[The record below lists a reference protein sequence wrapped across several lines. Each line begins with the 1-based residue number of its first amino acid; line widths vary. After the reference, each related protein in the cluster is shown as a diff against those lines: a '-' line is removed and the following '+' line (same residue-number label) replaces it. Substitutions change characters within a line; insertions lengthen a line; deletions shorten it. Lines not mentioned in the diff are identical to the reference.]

1 MSLSPAVSS
10 RSVLWLPSLSRLL
23 LSLAAAGTMSASVA
37 SAQSPKP
44 IGLINGGTV
53 LLESKSVK
61 RNGGIITA
69 ALRVQFHKPTK
80 VPGGNWFSARTL
92 LMLDCRKQVVA
103 VKENWYYSN
112 AKGTKVAQHKVV
124 GIPGYATP
132 LPGSMPKVALDHLCQ
147 AK

>member
-1 MSLSPAVSS
+1 VSGARRLAITWAV
-10 RSVLWLPSLSRLL
+10 
-23 LSLAAAGTMSASVA
+23 AAAQVIAATVAATVAASVA
-37 SAQSPKP
+37 SAQSSKP

-53 LLESKSVK
+53 LLETKSVT
-61 RNGGIITA
+61 RDAGIITA

-80 VPGGNWFSARTL
+80 VPGGNWYSSRTL

-103 VKENWYYSN
+103 VKENWYYSD
-112 AKGTKVAQHKVV
+112 AKGTKVAQHKEV

>member
-1 MSLSPAVSS
+1 MTGARRITITWAV
-10 RSVLWLPSLSRLL
+10 
-23 LSLAAAGTMSASVA
+23 AAAQVIAATVA
-37 SAQSPKP
+37 ATVAAAQSPTP
-44 IGLINGGTV
+44 IGLITGGTV
-53 LLESKSVK
+53 LLEPKSVQ
-61 RNGGIITA
+61 RDGGIITA

-80 VPGGNWFSARTL
+80 VPGGNWYSSRTL

-103 VKENWYYSN
+103 VKENWYYSD
-112 AKGTKVAQHKVV
+112 AKGTKVAQHKEV

>member
-1 MSLSPAVSS
+1 MTGARRLAITWAVAT
-10 RSVLWLPSLSRLL
+10 VQVI
-23 LSLAAAGTMSASVA
+23 AATVAASVA
-37 SAQSPKP
+37 AAQSPKP
-44 IGLINGGTV
+44 IGLITGGTV
-53 LLESKSVK
+53 LLEAKSVT
-61 RNGGIITA
+61 RDAGIITA

-80 VPGGNWFSARTL
+80 VPGGSWYSSRTL

-112 AKGTKVAQHKVV
+112 AKGTKVAQHKEV

>member
-1 MSLSPAVSS
+1 MSGARRLAITWAV
-10 RSVLWLPSLSRLL
+10 
-23 LSLAAAGTMSASVA
+23 AAAQVIAATVAATVAASVA
-37 SAQSPKP
+37 SAQSSKP

-53 LLESKSVK
+53 LLETKSVT
-61 RNGGIITA
+61 RDAGIITA

-80 VPGGNWFSARTL
+80 VPGGNWYSSRTL

-103 VKENWYYSN
+103 VKENWYYSD
-112 AKGTKVAQHKVV
+112 AKGTKVAQHKEV

>member
-1 MSLSPAVSS
+1 MSFTSYFS
-10 RSVLWLPSLSRLL
+10 RWASTAALMSAPVLISALMPSITP
-23 LSLAAAGTMSASVA
+23 LAA
-37 SAQSPKP
+37 QSTKP

-61 RNGGIITA
+61 REAGIITA

-80 VPGGNWFSARTL
+80 VPGGNWYSSRTM

-103 VKENWYYSN
+103 VKENWYYSD
-112 AKGTKVAQHKVV
+112 AKGTKVAQHKEV

-132 LPGSMPKVALDHLCQ
+132 LPGSMPKVALDHLC
-147 AK
+147 KG

>member
-1 MSLSPAVSS
+1 MTPMRIITVIFAL
-10 RSVLWLPSLSRLL
+10 
-23 LSLAAAGTMSASVA
+23 A
-37 SAQSPKP
+37 SAGLLAPRGLSAQARKP

-53 LLESKSVK
+53 LLESKTVK
-61 RNGGIITA
+61 REGAIITA

-80 VPGGNWFSARTL
+80 VPGGNWYSSRTL

-103 VKENWYYSN
+103 VQENWYYSD
-112 AKGTKVAQHKVV
+112 AKGTKVAQHKEV

>member
-1 MSLSPAVSS
+1 MTGARRLAITWAVAT
-10 RSVLWLPSLSRLL
+10 VQVI
-23 LSLAAAGTMSASVA
+23 AATVAASVA
-37 SAQSPKP
+37 ASVAAAQSPKP
-44 IGLINGGTV
+44 IGLITGGTV
-53 LLESKSVK
+53 LLEAKSVT
-61 RNGGIITA
+61 RDAGIITA

-80 VPGGNWFSARTL
+80 VPGGNWYSSRTL

-112 AKGTKVAQHKVV
+112 AKGTKVAQHKEV

>member
-1 MSLSPAVSS
+1 
-10 RSVLWLPSLSRLL
+10 
-23 LSLAAAGTMSASVA
+23 
-37 SAQSPKP
+37 
-44 IGLINGGTV
+44 
-53 LLESKSVK
+53 VK
-61 RNGGIITA
+61 REGAIITA

-80 VPGGNWFSARTL
+80 VPGGNWYSSRTL

-103 VKENWYYSN
+103 VQENWYYSD
-112 AKGTKVAQHKVV
+112 AKGTKVAQHKEV